1 LALGPLETLR
11 AGLVHSNPT
20 VEDLRGLASK
30 DETTTEYGSPSY
42 ITQVRNRSARHTY
55 VVTDG
60 RALRLGMGQQ
70 AIEPEKARE
79 VARAVLGYLKNQE
92 VVRVDRNM
100 GEGPGAI
107 PSTLYVT
114 AGFARIA
121 LMWHKSL
128 FPRAPGDPRM
138 TSVYVPEWPERLIM
152 VDPEEAITL
161 ILGTDYFGEAKK
173 SFLRMAMYLA
183 KKEGRLGV
191 HAGGKVLRVA
201 KPGGLDSV
209 GMLLFGL
216 SGTGKTTL
224 TVHDHSLRDP
234 EGVIIRQDDV
244 MMMDPGG
251 SAAGTEDSFYIKT
264 EGLEPSQRVLYDAA
278 RHPEA
283 VLENVAV
290 GPGGKVD
297 FLDYTLTTNGRAI
310 VPRKTVEGSDSRVDL
325 DRVDK
330 VVFITRRQDVV
341 GPVARLSHEQGAAF
355 FMLGESIETSAGDPS
370 RAGQSKRE
378 VGTNPFI
385 IGPEGHE
392 GNRFL
397 EILRANPGIEC
408 FLMNTGAV
416 GPAKIPVAASAAI
429 IREIARGTIT
439 WEEDPVWGYLSP
451 REVPG
456 LDLAPYDPTRYLS
469 PLEYKE
475 RVNRLKEERIAWLG
489 AFEDLDPSIIR
500 ALDR

>member
-1 LALGPLETLR
+1 VDELR
-11 AGLVHSNPT
+11 A
-20 VEDLRGLASK
+20 LASK

-42 ITQVRNRSARHTY
+42 ITQVRNRSAKHTY
-55 VVTDG
+55 VVTNG
-60 RALRLGMGQQ
+60 RAVRLGLGQQ
-70 AIEPEKARE
+70 AIEPERARE
-79 VARAVLGYLKNQE
+79 LVKAVIGYLETQE
-92 VVRVDRNM
+92 VIRVDRNM

-107 PSTLYVT
+107 PCTLYIT
-114 AGFARIA
+114 AGFAQIA

-128 FPRAPGDPRM
+128 FPRTPGDPRM
-138 TSVYVPEWPERLIM
+138 TSVYVPQWPERLIM
-152 VDPEEAITL
+152 VDPEEAVTL

-173 SFLRMAMYLA
+173 SFLRMAMYLV

-191 HAGGKVLRVA
+191 HAGGKVLRVS
-201 KPGGLDSV
+201 KPGGLDPV

-224 TVHDHSLRDP
+224 TVHDHSLKEP

-244 MMMDPGG
+244 MVMDLGG
-251 SAAGTEDSFYIKT
+251 SATGTEDSFYIKT

-290 GPGGKVD
+290 GPEGKID
-297 FLDYTLTTNGRAI
+297 FLDYSLTTNGRAI
-310 VPRKTVEGSDSRVDL
+310 VPRDAVEGADSRINL

-330 VVFITRRQDVV
+330 VIFITRRQDVV
-341 GPVARLSHEQGAAF
+341 GPVARLSHEQAAAF

-385 IGPEGHE
+385 IGPEGRE

-397 EILRANPGIEC
+397 EILRANPATEC
-408 FLMNTGAV
+408 FLMNTGSV
-416 GPAKIPVAASAAI
+416 GPAKIPVAASSAI
-429 IREIARGTIT
+429 IREIARGTVT
-439 WEEDPVWGYLSP
+439 WGEDPVWGYWSP

-456 LDLAPYDPTRYLS
+456 LDLAPYDPARYLS
-469 PLEYKE
+469 PGEYRE
-475 RVNRLKEERIAWLG
+475 RVKRLKEERIAWLG

-500 ALDR
+500 ALGL